1 MSTDWRPV
9 RHLLRCSC
17 RHGHP
22 GSANY
27 APAFLGSSGATY
39 AAIAN
44 RRGTKIATIAI
55 ARKLLTRAYHLLA
68 RWRGAGWVL
77 ARPLRPPRRGQP
89 RHSPRRPRLRKCMC
103 RCTCRSLTIPPRR
116 RTMVGNRRTRLF
128 SRHSPALP
136 GTPRQRRRAP
146 LPPQRGP
153 AARGP
158 RHWRAPRP
166 ARTRGRAHLP
176 QKTRPRYGDA
186 LWCRDARPR
195 WLSRTQ
201 SRDRYSRAAAR
212 RRTRSSLLCARRNG
226 ALGSL
231 VRFAGSPGQE

>member
-9 RHLLRCSC
+9 RHLLPYSC

-27 APAFLGSSGATY
+27 APAFLGSFGATY

-68 RWRGAGWVL
+68 RWRDAGWVL

-116 RTMVGNRRTRLF
+116 STIVRNRRTRL
-128 SRHSPALP
+128 SLVTVLRCQGHP
-136 GTPRQRRRAP
+136 GNAAGPRYPPSGVLRPGAHGISVRLDRPGPGAGRTCRRRPGRVMATRCGAATLAP
-146 LPPQRGP
+146 MAFSNPV
-153 AARGP
+153 AR
-158 RHWRAPRP
+158 
-166 ARTRGRAHLP
+166 
-176 QKTRPRYGDA
+176 
-186 LWCRDARPR
+186 
-195 WLSRTQ
+195 S
-201 SRDRYSRAAAR
+201 
-212 RRTRSSLLCARRNG
+212 
-226 ALGSL
+226 
-231 VRFAGSPGQE
+231 V

>member
-77 ARPLRPPRRGQP
+77 ARPLRPPRRGTTTTFPAPNAPKKMHVPMHVQILDNTAAQEH
-89 RHSPRRPRLRKCMC
+89 HS
-103 RCTCRSLTIPPRR
+103 
-116 RTMVGNRRTRLF
+116 
-128 SRHSPALP
+128 
-136 GTPRQRRRAP
+136 
-146 LPPQRGP
+146 
-153 AARGP
+153 
-158 RHWRAPRP
+158 
-166 ARTRGRAHLP
+166 
-176 QKTRPRYGDA
+176 
-186 LWCRDARPR
+186 
-195 WLSRTQ
+195 
-201 SRDRYSRAAAR
+201 
-212 RRTRSSLLCARRNG
+212 
-226 ALGSL
+226 
-231 VRFAGSPGQE
+231 